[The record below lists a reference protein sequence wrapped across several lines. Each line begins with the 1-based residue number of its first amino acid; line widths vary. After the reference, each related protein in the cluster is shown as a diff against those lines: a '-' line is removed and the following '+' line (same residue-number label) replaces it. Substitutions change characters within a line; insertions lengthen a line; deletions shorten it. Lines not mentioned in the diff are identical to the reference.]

1 MKISVNVKSL
11 GARRASV
18 NENEFELPCT
28 PQDISTVKDF
38 LDAVT
43 EVCVVQYKKRQSES
57 EILKVLSADQIDEK
71 SLSGKISFGVNY
83 GTKSPDVI
91 MAKENTRQCYLDGI
105 FSLFI
110 DGKEISGEDKSLPL
124 ETSLEIHEGSNV
136 TFIRLTMLAG
146 RMW

>member
-18 NENEFELPCT
+18 NESEFELTCT
-28 PQDISTVKDF
+28 PEDVSTVKDF
-38 LDAVT
+38 LDHVT
-43 EVCVVQYKKRQSES
+43 EVCVAQYKKRQSES
-57 EILKVLSADQIDEK
+57 EVLKVLSADQIDEK

-83 GTKSPDVI
+83 GTKSPVLNT
-91 MAKENTRQCYLDGI
+91 AQENTRQCYLDGL
-105 FSLFI
+105 FALFI
-110 DGKEISGEDKSLPL
+110 DGKEISGQDKSLPL
-124 ETSLEIHEGSNV
+124 DTPIEIHEGSKV

>member
-18 NENEFELPCT
+18 NESEFELPCT
-28 PQDISTVKDF
+28 PEDISTVKVF
-38 LDAVT
+38 LDLVT
-43 EVCVVQYKKRQSES
+43 EVCVTQYKKRQSES
-57 EILKVLSADQIDEK
+57 EVLKVLSADQIDEK

-83 GTKSPDVI
+83 GKKSPVLNT
-91 MAKENTRQCYLDGI
+91 AQENTRQCYLDGL
-105 FSLFI
+105 FALFI
-110 DGKEISGEDKSLPL
+110 VGKEISGQDKSLPL
-124 ETSLEIHEGSNV
+124 DTPIEIHEGSKV

>member
-18 NENEFELPCT
+18 NESEFELPCT
-28 PQDISTVKDF
+28 PEDISTVKVF
-38 LDAVT
+38 LDLVT
-43 EVCVVQYKKRQSES
+43 EVCVTQYKKRQSES
-57 EILKVLSADQIDEK
+57 EVLKVLSADQIDEK

-83 GTKSPDVI
+83 GKKSPVLNT
-91 MAKENTRQCYLDGI
+91 AQENTRQCYLDGL
-105 FSLFI
+105 FALFI
-110 DGKEISGEDKSLPL
+110 DGKEISGQDKSLPL
-124 ETSLEIHEGSNV
+124 DTPIEIHEGSKV